1 MSAFP
6 ADYCELWTVVLEV
19 KPPVPVLVVP
29 SRLLRIEDR
38 GFGGA
43 PPAPSFPFSVV
54 LIFPPARA
62 KNGCVLPNRELE
74 SKGTAL
80 GRVSRRRRWRR
91 KAGEAPMSKGG
102 WRTL

>member
-6 ADYCELWTVVLEV
+6 ADYCELRTVVLEV
-19 KPPVPVLVVP
+19 T
-29 SRLLRIEDR
+29 
-38 GFGGA
+38 

-102 WRTL
+102 W